1 MDLVSEAAA
10 SLPLTKIID
19 PARIQSYT
27 SDSDKKHVF
36 KQSVLNYADITSKG
50 SRLVHR
56 DLVDHFPIGH
66 PINDL
71 VPDKST
77 IERWIKKDKEDKPFD
92 IEKAKEDKPQLYP
105 YLKQLQLVNNAVFS
119 KENQPSSLMPITG
132 LFVKHAERCL
142 YRFNDPLGEKVDLYA
157 QWCIVREYYLRDR
170 VGNPFT
176 KDLDAI
182 LDYTSWL
189 DVRYDPTDTLYSAAF
204 HKDAQNLT
212 PRLSYAMAVGT
223 GVLLDGASG
232 KNPNPI
238 FQFDTDQPN
247 NSHMFGVYAHLR
259 LPFHMVYID
268 KTKNQ
273 IFTQTMPPINS
284 DRYKD
289 FLKSGNKSHEELRKL
304 PLAKAMIFNS
314 LKDQ

>member
-10 SLPLTKIID
+10 SLPLTKVID

-36 KQSVLNYADITSKG
+36 KQNVLDYARITDKG
-50 SRLVHR
+50 SRLVHG
-56 DLVDHFPIGH
+56 DLMDHFPIGH
-66 PINDL
+66 PMNDL

-92 IEKAKEDKPQLYP
+92 IEKAKEDEPQLYA
-105 YLKQLQLVNNAVFS
+105 YFKQLQLINTAVFS
-119 KENQPSSLMPITG
+119 QDTQDSKQIPLTN
-132 LFVKHAERCL
+132 LFVKHAKRCL
-142 YRFNDPLGEKVDLYA
+142 YRFNDPLGKDVDLYA
-157 QWCIVREYYLRDR
+157 QWVVIREYYARDR
-170 VGNPFT
+170 VGNTFT

-182 LDYTSWL
+182 LDYTPWL
-189 DVRYDPTDTLYSAAF
+189 DVGYDPTDTLYSAAF
-204 HKDAQNLT
+204 HKDTQNLT

-223 GVLLDGASG
+223 GVMLDGASG

-273 IFTQTMPPINS
+273 IFTQTIPPINS

-289 FLKSGNKSHEELRKL
+289 FLKSGNKSHEELRKI
-304 PLAKAMIFNS
+304 PLAKSMIFNS
-314 LKDQ
+314 L